1 MSVSLKAAYGM
12 LAIATALFVS
22 ALLVGPRV
30 SSADQQKE
38 CVRNLTLFGPFG
50 LSLNC
55 DSGVF
60 IANTHEPSK
69 LLETGSKRQSR
80 PGIIFAT
87 HLVSIPLRPVN
98 ALVHRFFD
106 VRPDSAYA
114 AKLAL
119 FANSA
124 PELLAYVVVNIALLF
139 LGVSVLL
146 WLWNAS
152 SLVPAALVP
161 LAFLVVANDMVKAFF
176 WSPHTQVFNVVV
188 PLIAT
193 WLAVR
198 TWQTDLFYEQRAFW
212 IAAGLS
218 LGQTAYATFVVT
230 LCALIL
236 PAILKHCRDP
246 RVYRRAAAIVT
257 LFFIPT
263 VLWMVIVYANT
274 GHAGYYGY
282 ETQKY
287 EQVVWIFDN
296 GALETLAIF
305 FRHFRRV
312 LNLFWENNWL
322 LFLATLAL
330 FAAARARKVFEP
342 EDTAVVISA
351 CAVSAAMAVFWALVG
366 FHPWRMAFTLLPP
379 FFVIAG
385 LSVLRLLERTR
396 HRAVLS
402 FVTYAGVGLWA
413 IWTVAKYG
421 PNS

>member
-1 MSVSLKAAYGM
+1 VSVSRKAAYAI
-12 LAIATALFVS
+12 LALAGIVFVS
-22 ALLVGPRV
+22 GLLVGPRV
-30 SSADQQKE
+30 PSSDQQKE
-38 CVRNLTLFGPFG
+38 CVRNLKLAGPFG

-60 IANTHEPSK
+60 IADTHEPVK
-69 LLETGSKRQSR
+69 LLEPSSKRQSR

-98 ALVHRFFD
+98 LLVHRFFS
-106 VRPDSAYA
+106 VRADSAYST
-114 AKLAL
+114 KLAQ
-119 FANSA
+119 FADSA
-124 PELLAYVVVNIALLF
+124 PELLAYVLVNVALLF

-146 WLWNAS
+146 LLWNVTGP
-152 SLVPAALVP
+152 VPVALLP

-176 WSPHTQVFNVVV
+176 WSPHTQLFNIVV

-198 TWQTDLFYEQRAFW
+198 AWQNDLIYERRAYW

-230 LCALIL
+230 LAALIL
-236 PAILKHCRDP
+236 PSIVRHYRDKQ
-246 RVYRRAAAIVT
+246 VYLRAVVIASI
-257 LFFIPT
+257 FFLPT
-263 VLWMVIVYANT
+263 VLWMAIVYAQT
-274 GHAGYYGY
+274 GQAGYYTH
-282 ETQKY
+282 ETQQY
-287 EQVVWIFDN
+287 AQVVWIFDHDP
-296 GALETLAIF
+296 LEVPVIF
-305 FRHFRRV
+305 LRHFGRV
-312 LNLFWENNWL
+312 LKLFWGNNWL

-330 FAAARARKVFEP
+330 FALARARNVFEAQ
-342 EDTAVVISA
+342 DTAVVLSA
-351 CAVSAAMAVFWALVG
+351 CAVSAAMAFFWALVG

-385 LSVLRLLERTR
+385 LSVLRLFERTR
-396 HRAVLS
+396 HTAVLS
-402 FVTYAGVGLWA
+402 FATYAGVGLWA